1 MGTSPSGRSSLNGEL
16 FRQVRSARL
25 WVGAAVALGVLSAA
39 ATVAQMILLSRT
51 IDRVFLKGAGLAD
64 VRGPL
69 LLLLA
74 AVLARAA
81 LLWTRE
87 VVAGHGAVRVKSAL
101 RERLYTHLLRLGPA
115 YAAGERAGELATT
128 ATEGVERIE
137 PYFARYL
144 PQVALSAAVP
154 LLVAAYVFPRDLSSG
169 VLLMITAPVIPV
181 MMVLV
186 GSYAEEHIRRQW
198 ASLSRLGAHFL
209 DALQG
214 LTTLKV
220 FGREAAEAER
230 VAAVSEEFRER
241 TMRVLKFAFLS
252 GLVLEFM
259 TAISIALI
267 AVVLGVRLVSGGVPF
282 EEALVVLLLAP
293 EFYRPLR
300 ELGTHRHAAMEG
312 KAAAERIREILGTP
326 VPTTGDVGLSARISG
341 APRIELSGAGF
352 AYPGSG
358 VPALSGVNLVL
369 EPRTLTAVVG
379 RSGAGKSTLV
389 NLLMRFADPSQGVI
403 LADGAPIS
411 ALPAAQWRKNV
422 ALVPQR
428 PHLFY
433 GSLLE
438 NIRLARP
445 EASRG
450 EVEEA
455 AKLAGAHEFVGRLPG
470 GYETHIGERGARLSG
485 GEAQWVAIARAFL
498 KDAPVLILDEPTSS
512 LDPES
517 ERLIRLALERL
528 AKERTALIVAHRLS
542 TVHTADRVVVLEEG
556 RVAEVG
562 THAELLRRDSLY
574 AWLVGA
580 HEGVRT

>member
-1 MGTSPSGRSSLNGEL
+1 L
-16 FRQVRSARL
+16 
-25 WVGAAVALGVLSAA
+25 
-39 ATVAQMILLSRT
+39 ILL
-51 IDRVFLKGAGLAD
+51 LG
-64 VRGPL
+64 
-69 LLLLA
+69 

-81 LLWTRE
+81 LLWARE
-87 VVAGHGAVRVKSAL
+87 VVAGRGAVRVKSAL
-101 RERLYTHLLRLGPA
+101 RERLYAHLLRLGPA
-115 YAAGERAGELATT
+115 YATGERAGELATT

-154 LLVAAYVFPRDLSSG
+154 LLVVAYVFPRDISSG
-169 VLLMITAPVIPV
+169 VLLLITAPVIPV

-186 GSYAEEHIRRQW
+186 GSYAEEHINRQW
-198 ASLSRLGAHFL
+198 ASLSRMGAHFL

-214 LTTLKV
+214 LTTLKA
-220 FGREAAEAER
+220 FGREAAEGKR

-259 TAISIALI
+259 TAVSIALI
-267 AVVLGVRLVSGGVPF
+267 AVVLGVRLVSGSVPF

-300 ELGTHRHAAMEG
+300 VLGTHRHAAMEG
-312 KAAAERIREILGTP
+312 KAAAERILEILDTP
-326 VPTTGDVGLSARISG
+326 APTNGDVSLSARISG
-341 APRIELSGAGF
+341 ATRLELSGVGF
-352 AYPGSG
+352 AYPGSE
-358 VPALSGVNLVL
+358 VPTLSEINLVL

-389 NLLMRFADPSQGVI
+389 NLLMRFADPSEGVI
-403 LADGAPIS
+403 LADGIPIP
-411 ALPAAQWRKNV
+411 ALAAAQWRENV
-422 ALVPQR
+422 ALVPQS

-438 NIRLARP
+438 NIQLARS
-445 EASRG
+445 EASRE

-455 AKLAGAHEFVGRLPG
+455 ARLAGVHEFVGRLPG
-470 GYETHIGERGARLSG
+470 GYETQIGERGARLSG
-485 GEAQWVAIARAFL
+485 GEAQRVAIARAFL
-498 KDAPVLILDEPTSS
+498 KDAPVLIMDEPTSN

-528 AKERTALIVAHRLS
+528 VEDRTALIVAHRLN
-542 TVHTADRVVVLEEG
+542 TVHTADRIVVLEEG
-556 RVAEVG
+556 RVAEDG
-562 THAELLRRDSLY
+562 SHAELLRRDDSLY
-574 AWLVGA
+574 ARLVGA
-580 HEGVRT
+580 QEGVRT

>member
-1 MGTSPSGRSSLNGEL
+1 MGTRPSGRSLNGEL
-16 FRQVRSARL
+16 FQQVRSARL
-25 WVGAAVALGVLSAA
+25 WVGAAVVLGILSAA
-39 ATVAQMILLSRT
+39 ATVAQMIYLSRI
-51 IDRVFLKGAGLAD
+51 IDRAFLKGAGLAD
-64 VRGPL
+64 VRGSL

-74 AVLARAA
+74 AVLARAVM
-81 LLWTRE
+81 LWARE
-87 VVAGHGAVRVKSAL
+87 VVAGYGAVRVKSVL
-101 RERLYTHLLRLGPA
+101 RERLYAHLLRLGPA
-115 YAAGERAGELATT
+115 DAAGEKAGELATT

-154 LLVAAYVFPRDLSSG
+154 LLVVAYVFPRDVSSG
-169 VLLMITAPVIPV
+169 VLLTITAPVIPV

-198 ASLSRLGAHFL
+198 VSLSRMGAHFL

-220 FGREAAEAER
+220 FGREAAEGER

-259 TAISIALI
+259 TAVSIALI
-267 AVVLGVRLVSGGVPF
+267 AVVLGVRLVSGGMPF
-282 EEALVVLLLAP
+282 EVALVVLLLAP

-300 ELGTHRHAAMEG
+300 DLGTHRHSAMEG
-312 KAAAERIREILGTP
+312 KAAAERILEILDTP
-326 VPTTGDVGLSARISG
+326 VPTSGDVGPSARISG
-341 APRIELSGAGF
+341 APRIELSGVGF
-352 AYPGSG
+352 AYPGSEL
-358 VPALSGVNLVL
+358 PTLREINLAL

-379 RSGAGKSTLV
+379 RSGTGKSTLV
-389 NLLMRFADPSQGVI
+389 NLLMRFADPSEGAI

-411 ALPAAQWRKNV
+411 VLPAAQWRKNV

-433 GSLLE
+433 GSILE

-445 EASRG
+445 EASRE

-455 AKLAGAHEFVGRLPG
+455 ARLAGAHEFLGRLPG
-470 GYETHIGERGARLSG
+470 GYETQVGERGARLSG
-485 GEAQWVAIARAFL
+485 GEAQRVAIARAFL

-517 ERLIRLALERL
+517 ECLIRLALERL
-528 AKERTALIVAHRLS
+528 AEDRTTLIVAHRVGTL
-542 TVHTADRVVVLEEG
+542 HTADRVVVLGEG
-556 RVAEVG
+556 QVAEVG
-562 THAELLRRDSLY
+562 THAELLRLDSLY
-574 AWLVGA
+574 ARLVGA
-580 HEGVRT
+580 QEGVRM

>member
-1 MGTSPSGRSSLNGEL
+1 
-16 FRQVRSARL
+16 
-25 WVGAAVALGVLSAA
+25 
-39 ATVAQMILLSRT
+39 
-51 IDRVFLKGAGLAD
+51 
-64 VRGPL
+64 
-69 LLLLA
+69 
-74 AVLARAA
+74 
-81 LLWTRE
+81 
-87 VVAGHGAVRVKSAL
+87 VKSAL
-101 RERLYTHLLRLGPA
+101 RERLYAQLLRLGPA

-128 ATEGVERIE
+128 LTEGVERIE

-169 VLLMITAPVIPV
+169 VLLVITAPVIPV

-186 GSYAEEHIRRQW
+186 GSYAEEHIQRQW
-198 ASLSRLGAHFL
+198 QSLSRMGAYFL

-214 LTTLKV
+214 LTTLKI
-220 FGREAAEAER
+220 FGREAAEERR

-259 TAISIALI
+259 TAVSIALI
-267 AVVLGVRLVSGGVPF
+267 AVVLGVRLVSGSISF

-300 ELGTHRHAAMEG
+300 ELGASRHAAMEG
-312 KAAAERIREILGTP
+312 RAAAERVLEILDAP
-326 VPTTGDVGLSARISG
+326 VPADGNATPPPRISG
-341 APRIELSGAGF
+341 APRIELRGLEY
-352 AYPGSG
+352 AYPGSE
-358 VPALSGVNLVL
+358 VPALRGVDLVL

-379 RSGAGKSTLV
+379 RSGTGKSTLV
-389 NLLMRFADPSQGVI
+389 SLLMRFADPSEGVI
-403 LADGAPIS
+403 LADGAPIA
-411 ALPAAQWRKNV
+411 ALPAARWRENV

-445 EASRG
+445 GASRE

-455 AKLAGAHEFVGRLPG
+455 ARLAGVHDFVERLPG
-470 GYETHIGERGARLSG
+470 GYEAQVGERGARLSG
-485 GEAQWVAIARAFL
+485 GEAQRVAIARAFL

-517 ERLIRLALERL
+517 ERLIRLAVERL
-528 AKERTALIVAHRLS
+528 AEDRTALIVAHRLS

-556 RVAEVG
+556 RVAEAG
-562 THAELLRRDSLY
+562 THPELLRQGSLY
-574 AWLVGA
+574 ARLVGA
-580 HEGVRT
+580 QEEGART

>member
-1 MGTSPSGRSSLNGEL
+1 MGTRPSGRSLNGEL
-16 FRQVRSARL
+16 FQQVRSARL
-25 WVGAAVALGVLSAA
+25 WVGAAVVLGVLSAA
-39 ATVAQMILLSRT
+39 ATVAQMIFLSRI
-51 IDRVFLKGAGLAD
+51 IDRAFLKGAALAD
-64 VRGPL
+64 VRGSL

-74 AVLARAA
+74 AVLTRAA

-87 VVAGHGAVRVKSAL
+87 VVAGRGAVRVKSAL
-101 RERLYTHLLRLGPA
+101 RERLYAHLLRLGPA
-115 YAAGERAGELATT
+115 YAAGEKAGELATT

-154 LLVAAYVFPRDLSSG
+154 LLVVAYVFPRDVSSG
-169 VLLMITAPVIPV
+169 VLLTITAPVIPV

-198 ASLSRLGAHFL
+198 VSLSRMGAHFL

-220 FGREAAEAER
+220 FGREAAEGER

-259 TAISIALI
+259 TAVSIALI
-267 AVVLGVRLVSGGVPF
+267 AVVLGVRLVSGGMPF

-300 ELGTHRHAAMEG
+300 DLGTHRHGAMEG
-312 KAAAERIREILGTP
+312 KAAAERILEILDTP
-326 VPTTGDVGLSARISG
+326 IPTSGDVGPSARISG
-341 APRIELSGAGF
+341 APRIELSGVGF
-352 AYPGSG
+352 AYPGSEL
-358 VPALSGVNLVL
+358 PALWEINLAL

-379 RSGAGKSTLV
+379 RSGTGKSTLV
-389 NLLMRFADPSQGVI
+389 DLLMRFADPSEGAI

-411 ALPAAQWRKNV
+411 VLPAAQWRKNV

-433 GSLLE
+433 GSILE

-445 EASRG
+445 EASRE

-455 AKLAGAHEFVGRLPG
+455 ARLAGAHEFLGRLPG
-470 GYETHIGERGARLSG
+470 GYETQVGERGARLSG
-485 GEAQWVAIARAFL
+485 GEAQRVAIARAFL

-517 ERLIRLALERL
+517 ECLIRLALERL
-528 AKERTALIVAHRLS
+528 AEDRTTLIVAHRVGTL
-542 TVHTADRVVVLEEG
+542 HTADRVVVLGEG
-556 RVAEVG
+556 QVAEVG

-574 AWLVGA
+574 ARLVGA
-580 HEGVRT
+580 QEGVRM

>member
-1 MGTSPSGRSSLNGEL
+1 VGT
-16 FRQVRSARL
+16 
-25 WVGAAVALGVLSAA
+25 AVALGILSAA
-39 ATVAQMILLSRT
+39 ATVAQMIFLSRI

-64 VRGPL
+64 VRGSL

-87 VVAGHGAVRVKSAL
+87 VVAGHGTVRVKSAL
-101 RERLYTHLLRLGPA
+101 RERLHAHLMRLGPA
-115 YAAGERAGELATT
+115 YAAGEKFGELATT
-128 ATEGVERIE
+128 LTEGVERIE

-154 LLVAAYVFPRDLSSG
+154 LLVVAYVFPRDLSSG

-198 ASLSRLGAHFL
+198 ASLSRMGAHFL

-241 TMRVLKFAFLS
+241 TMRVLKSAFLS

-259 TAISIALI
+259 TAVSIALI
-267 AVVLGVRLVSGGVPF
+267 AVVLGVRLVSGGMPF

-312 KAAAERIREILGTP
+312 KAAAERILEILDTP
-326 VPTTGDVGLSARISG
+326 VPTSGDVSLSTRISG
-341 APRIELSGAGF
+341 APRIELCGVGF
-352 AYPGSG
+352 AYPGREL
-358 VPALSGVNLVL
+358 PALWEINLAL

-389 NLLMRFADPSQGVI
+389 NLLMRFANLSEGVI

-433 GSLLE
+433 GSILE

-445 EASRG
+445 EASRE

-455 AKLAGAHEFVGRLPG
+455 AKLAGTHEFVGRLPG
-470 GYETHIGERGARLSG
+470 GYETQIGERGARLSG
-485 GEAQWVAIARAFL
+485 GEAQRVAIARAFL
-498 KDAPVLILDEPTSS
+498 KDAPVLIMDEPTSS

-528 AKERTALIVAHRLS
+528 AEDRTALIVAHRLS
-542 TVHTADRVVVLEEG
+542 TVHTADRVVMLEEG
-556 RVAEVG
+556 RVAETG
-562 THAELLRRDSLY
+562 THEELLRRNSLY
-574 AWLVGA
+574 ARLVGA
-580 HEGVRT
+580 QEGVRE

>member
-1 MGTSPSGRSSLNGEL
+1 LNGEL
-16 FRQVRSARL
+16 FQQVRSARL
-25 WVGAAVALGVLSAA
+25 WVGAAVVLGVLSAA
-39 ATVAQMILLSRT
+39 ATVAQMIFLSRI
-51 IDRVFLKGAGLAD
+51 IDRAFLKGAALAD
-64 VRGPL
+64 VRGSL

-74 AVLARAA
+74 AVLTRAA

-87 VVAGHGAVRVKSAL
+87 VVAGRGAVRVKSAL
-101 RERLYTHLLRLGPA
+101 RERLYAHLLRLGPA
-115 YAAGERAGELATT
+115 YAAGEKAGELATT

-154 LLVAAYVFPRDLSSG
+154 LLVVAYVFPRDVSSG
-169 VLLMITAPVIPV
+169 VLLTITAPVIPV

-198 ASLSRLGAHFL
+198 ASLSRMGAHFL

-220 FGREAAEAER
+220 FGREAAEGER

-259 TAISIALI
+259 TAVSIALI
-267 AVVLGVRLVSGGVPF
+267 AVVLGVRLVSGGMPF
-282 EEALVVLLLAP
+282 EEALIVLLLAP

-300 ELGTHRHAAMEG
+300 DLGTHRHGAMEG
-312 KAAAERIREILGTP
+312 KAAAVRILEILDTP
-326 VPTTGDVGLSARISG
+326 VPTSGDVVLSARISC
-341 APRIELSGAGF
+341 APRIELSGVGF
-352 AYPGSG
+352 AYPGSEL
-358 VPALSGVNLVL
+358 PTLREINLAL

-379 RSGAGKSTLV
+379 RSGTGKSTLV
-389 NLLMRFADPSQGVI
+389 NLLMRFADPSEGAI
-403 LADGAPIS
+403 LADGASIS
-411 ALPAAQWRKNV
+411 VLPAAQWRKNV

-433 GSLLE
+433 GSILE

-445 EASRG
+445 EASRE

-455 AKLAGAHEFVGRLPG
+455 ARLAGAHEFLGRLPG
-470 GYETHIGERGARLSG
+470 GYETQVGERGARLSG
-485 GEAQWVAIARAFL
+485 GEAQRVAIARAFL

-517 ERLIRLALERL
+517 ECLIRLALERL
-528 AKERTALIVAHRLS
+528 AEDRTTLIVAHRVGTL
-542 TVHTADRVVVLEEG
+542 HTADRVVVLGEG
-556 RVAEVG
+556 QVAEVG

-574 AWLVGA
+574 ARLVGA
-580 HEGVRT
+580 QEGGRM

>member
-1 MGTSPSGRSSLNGEL
+1 MGTKPSVRSLNGEL
-16 FRQVRSARL
+16 FRRVRSARL

-39 ATVAQMILLSRT
+39 ATVAQMIFLSH
-51 IDRVFLKGAGLAD
+51 ILDSAFLKGAGIAD
-64 VRGPL
+64 VRGSL

-87 VVAGHGAVRVKSAL
+87 VVAGHGAVQVKSAL
-101 RERLYTHLLRLGPA
+101 RERLYAHLLRLGPA
-115 YAAGERAGELATT
+115 YAAGERAGGRETT
-128 ATEGVERIE
+128 ATEGVEGME

-186 GSYAEEHIRRQW
+186 GSYAEEHIQRQW
-198 ASLSRLGAHFL
+198 ASLSRMGAHFL

-220 FGREAAEAER
+220 FGQEAAEAER

-259 TAISIALI
+259 TAVSIALI
-267 AVVLGVRLVSGGVPF
+267 AVVLGVRLVSGGMPF
-282 EEALVVLLLAP
+282 EEALVVLVLAP

-312 KAAAERIREILGTP
+312 KAAAERILEILDTP
-326 VPTTGDVGLSARISG
+326 VPTSGDVGPSARISG
-341 APRIELSGAGF
+341 APRIELSGVGF
-352 AYPGSG
+352 AYPGSEL
-358 VPALSGVNLVL
+358 PALWEINLAL
-369 EPRTLTAVVG
+369 EPQTLTAVVG

-389 NLLMRFADPSQGVI
+389 NLLMRFADPSEGVI

-433 GSLLE
+433 VSILE

-445 EASRG
+445 EASRE

-455 AKLAGAHEFVGRLPG
+455 AELAGAAEYIRRLPE
-470 GYETHIGERGARLSG
+470 GYETQIGERGSRLSG
-485 GEAQWVAIARAFL
+485 GEAQRVAIARAFL
-498 KDAPVLILDEPTSS
+498 KEAPILILDEPTSS

-528 AKERTALIVAHRLS
+528 ARGRTVLVIAHRMNVQL
-542 TVHTADRVVVLEEG
+542 LEPKYLG
-556 RVAEVG
+556 CRG
-562 THAELLRRDSLY
+562 L
-574 AWLVGA
+574 
-580 HEGVRT
+580 